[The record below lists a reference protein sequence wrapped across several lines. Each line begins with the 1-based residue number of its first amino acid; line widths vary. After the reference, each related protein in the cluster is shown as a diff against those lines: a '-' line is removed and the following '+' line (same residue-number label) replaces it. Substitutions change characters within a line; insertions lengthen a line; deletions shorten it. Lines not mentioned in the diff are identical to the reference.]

1 MPRPRKCRKVC
12 FLPERN
18 SFGPLNITNINA
30 EIILMTVDEYET
42 IRLIDLEE
50 MTQEECAEKMD
61 VARTTIQRI
70 YNDARKKLAKSLV
83 EGKILKIQGG
93 DYILCDRGEP
103 LCRCKKCCKRKA
115 SPDNYENIQEEN
127 WSIRY
132 NKIICLS

>member
-12 FLPERN
+12 CMPERN
-18 SFGPLNITNINA
+18 SFGPLNITNINP

-70 YNDARKKLAKSLV
+70 YNDARKKLAKSLI
-83 EGKILKIQGG
+83 EGKILKIKGG
-93 DYILCDRGEP
+93 DYKLCDKSELLGI
-103 LCRCKKCCKRKA
+103 CKKCCKPKA
-115 SPDNYENIQEEN
+115 TPDNTEKIKEE
-127 WSIRY
+127 
-132 NKIICLS
+132 K

>member
-12 FLPERN
+12 CVPERN
-18 SFGPLNITNINA
+18 SYGPLNTTNINT
-30 EIILMTVDEYET
+30 EIVLMTVDEYET

-93 DYILCDRGEP
+93 DYKLCDNGQL
-103 LCRCKKCCKRKA
+103 LCTCKKCCKPKA
-115 SPDNYENIQEEN
+115 TPDNTEKIQEEE
-127 WSIRY
+127 SE
-132 NKIICLS
+132 

>member
-12 FLPERN
+12 CMPERN

-42 IRLIDLEE
+42 IRLIDLED
-50 MTQEECAEKMD
+50 MTQEECAKKMD

-83 EGKILKIQGG
+83 EGKILKIKGG
-93 DYILCDRGEP
+93 DYKICDKSEILCI
-103 LCRCKKCCKRKA
+103 CTKCCKPKA
-115 SPDNYENIQEEN
+115 IPNNSEKIKGEE
-127 WSIRY
+127 
-132 NKIICLS
+132 K